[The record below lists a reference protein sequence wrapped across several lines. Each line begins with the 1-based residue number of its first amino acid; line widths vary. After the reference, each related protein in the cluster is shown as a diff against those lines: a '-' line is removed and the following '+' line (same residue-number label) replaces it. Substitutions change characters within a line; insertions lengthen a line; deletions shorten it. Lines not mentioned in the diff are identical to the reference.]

1 MDILTAT
8 EAEMKKQIQETSPQ
22 VDIALDCV
30 TRYQAELPVPLKSVD
45 CIGNSAQ
52 DHEDLEMPN

>member
-1 MDILTAT
+1 MDVLT
-8 EAEMKKQIQETSPQ
+8 AEMKKQIQDTSPQ
-22 VDIALDCV
+22 VDTALDCV